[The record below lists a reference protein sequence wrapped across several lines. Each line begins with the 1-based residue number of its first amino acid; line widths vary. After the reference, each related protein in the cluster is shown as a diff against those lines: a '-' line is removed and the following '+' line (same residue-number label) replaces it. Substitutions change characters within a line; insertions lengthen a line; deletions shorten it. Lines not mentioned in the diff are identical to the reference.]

1 MPVNLD
7 ADVALLHIAGG
18 EARVTAPPGTLALT
32 PPRRAGRGRA
42 EDLLFLTLNL
52 VGPRPVSPGLVDH
65 LAQLAAD
72 SFYGTPGSVT
82 AALRQAAEE
91 INDNLLDANQDPHE
105 PRQLQGR
112 LLAGVL
118 RGHNLFLAQCG
129 VGQAILVRPGQVT
142 RLTSEEA
149 AGRPLGQTATP
160 FVRYHH
166 LEAQPGDLVILTGAP
181 PPGWSDPTLSALS
194 GLEPARALDRLVAA
208 SSADLTGL
216 LLRVTEPGMA
226 AAPVSTPSSGGRPAA
241 REAAS
246 GRAESVRPGR
256 ATVAGLRQAPARPV
270 RRQAARPA
278 PRPAQPS
285 RLAALRRRLEPVAAR
300 ARSLLAALGQRLLNL
315 LTRLAPGLSEPPRLG
330 SFRPGALVATAV
342 AVPLVVVA
350 IASVVYFRQGRGEQF
365 QEYLAQA
372 QAAIVA
378 AQLKTDPLEA
388 HADWQAALGWID
400 LAESYRRTDDSQALR
415 QIAQEALDSAD
426 LVFRLPYRP
435 AVSGGFGGNARLT
448 AMAATT
454 TDLYVYDAQRERIW
468 RAWSTGRGYEIDRDF
483 DCLNGAGSV
492 PGMGEPVD
500 LVALNEPGVLGVAG
514 VVAVDADGTLVYCGP
529 DTPKAYSELTPP
541 ATGLGRIQAIE
552 VFSDRLYVLDPE
564 ANSVWIYDASGGL
577 FTGNAGIYF
586 VEETPDLRQAID
598 LALAQDQL
606 LLLFSDGHMESC
618 RRAVESDING
628 GTRISVDCESDL
640 RFQDERQGF
649 EASDHILGATPL
661 EMVYSPPPEPSLYFL
676 DSASGEVYLY
686 SMRLVYQGR
695 FLPAEPFEA
704 IPSAIAIG
712 PPSELFVAVE
722 DQVYYAQP
730 LR

>member
-7 ADVALLHIAGG
+7 ADVALLHVAGG
-18 EARVTAPPGTLALT
+18 EARVTAPPGTLAST

-42 EDLLFLTLNL
+42 EDLLFLTLSL

-91 INDNLLDANQDPHE
+91 INDNLLDANQDPRE
-105 PRQLQGR
+105 PRQLEGR
-112 LLAGVL
+112 LMAGVL
-118 RGHNLFLAQCG
+118 RGHDLFLAQCG

-149 AGRPLGQTATP
+149 AGRPLGQTASP

-166 LEAQPGDLVILTGAP
+166 VEAQAGDLVVLTSAP

-208 SSADLTGL
+208 SSADLTGV
-216 LLRVTEPGMA
+216 LLRVTEPGTAATPLGAPSA
-226 AAPVSTPSSGGRPAA
+226 AARPSA

-246 GRAESVRPGR
+246 GRSQPARPVRP
-256 ATVAGLRQAPARPV
+256 AAAGLRQAQARPAR
-270 RRQAARPA
+270 AARPA
-278 PRPAQPS
+278 PRPKGPS
-285 RLAALRRRLEPVAAR
+285 RLAALRVRLEPVAAR
-300 ARSLLAALGQRLLNL
+300 AGALLTALGQRIVNL
-315 LTRLAPGLSEPPRLG
+315 VTRLAPGLAEPPRLG
-330 SFRPGALVATAV
+330 SFRPGALAATAV
-342 AVPLVVVA
+342 AVPLIVVA

-378 AQLKTDPLEA
+378 AQLKTDPQEA
-388 HADWQAALGWID
+388 LADWRAALGWID
-400 LAESYRRTDDSQALR
+400 LAESYRRTGDSQELR
-415 QIAQEALDSAD
+415 QIIQEALDSAE
-426 LVFRLPYRP
+426 LVLRLDYRP
-435 AVSGGFGGNARLT
+435 AISGGFGGGARLT

-454 TDLYVYDAQRERIW
+454 TDLYVYDAERQRIW

-483 DCLNGAGSV
+483 DCLDGQGSV
-492 PGMGEPVD
+492 PGMGEPID
-500 LVALNEPGVLGVAG
+500 LVALNEPGILGVAG
-514 VVAVDADGTLVYCGP
+514 VVAVDQDGTLVYCGP
-529 DTPKAYSELTPP
+529 ETPKAYSELTPP

-552 VFSDRLYVLDPE
+552 VFSNRLYVLDPE
-564 ANSVWIYDASGGL
+564 ANSVWIYDATGGL
-577 FTGNAGIYF
+577 FAGNAGLYF
-586 VEETPDLRQAID
+586 VEETPDLREAID

-606 LLLFSDGHMESC
+606 LLLFADGHMESC
-618 RRAVESDING
+618 RRSVETDTGG
-628 GTRISVDCESDL
+628 GTRISVECERDL
-640 RFQDERQGF
+640 RFQDERAGF
-649 EASDHILGATPL
+649 EPSDHILGATPRA
-661 EMVYSPPPEPSLYFL
+661 MVYSPPPEPSLYFL
-676 DSASGEVYLY
+676 DSESGDVYLY

-704 IPSAIAIG
+704 VPNAIAVG
-712 PPSELFVAVE
+712 PPNELFVAVE
-722 DQVYYAQP
+722 DQIYFAQP